1 MNCPYGLH
9 RLPGRERGATL
20 IIALIVLVAM
30 TLAGVAMMRSVDT
43 ATVVSGN
50 IAFKQSTVNAAD
62 QGLQT
67 GYAWL
72 AAIGT
77 AAATLYNTNTAA
89 GYISAVPGTEPDW
102 MDNNNWSNAKVLNS
116 GNADAS
122 GNVVSFL
129 IHRMCPVA
137 DCAPDATCL
146 GNVNTCGSTP
156 DSTLITGEGIDQS
169 KPNFFTRPPAIHY
182 RITSRAVG
190 PRNSVTVVQTMVKIQ

>member
-1 MNCPYGLH
+1 MNRLH
-9 RLPGRERGATL
+9 RLPQRERGATL

-43 ATVVSGN
+43 ATVVAGN

-72 AAIGT
+72 ASAPIVD
-77 AAATLYNTNTAA
+77 APSTLYTTDTSV
-89 GYISAVPGTEPDW
+89 GYISAVPGTDPDW
-102 MDNNNWSNAKVLNS
+102 MDNNNWSNAKSLNGGS
-116 GNADAS
+116 PDAS

-129 IHRMCPVA
+129 VHRMCPVA

-169 KPNFFTRPPAIHY
+169 KPNYFTRPPAIHY
-182 RITSRAVG
+182 RISSRAVG
-190 PRNSVTVVQTMVKIQ
+190 PRNSITVVQTMVKIQ